1 MTTNNR
7 EALNGCLDQITSLSP
22 AESLEPLGERIIDL
36 LWSVSEAR
44 SDLDALPIIISE
56 HEVSLRLSC
65 QNGNAQQAGQS
76 VCAVFNKIARCT
88 PSQVR
93 ESLHNACGL
102 IDNAFKTRVPKAIAE
117 GLREAVKAL
126 VDERQTGGTLP
137 VFVEGD
143 GIRIGR
149 HFKVTYCRTLRVPDD
164 GKNYPLPAGLGHFPI
179 HAVADYAQ
187 RVPRDWL
194 ETGGF
199 FLPMYQSEAMY
210 LELGGQTW
218 RPNIAKVGVGR
229 INAVTGKPW
238 DECIHATQQ
247 DYLLCPHQKWLDGI
261 NAGQG
266 FVRQFVAMPLG
277 KGYTVEEQVTDEC
290 QFGGIQIAAFAAKPG
305 IFPEIDPR
313 EIENA
318 KLKPG
323 DAEVMAGIL
332 KLSPPYQGVLA
343 MRVLNYSRDK
353 ILNALDVSSSVVEE
367 YENAAKERMRKSGRG
382 RYTKGDGKRDL
393 LEIIQ
398 KDALAQLEPLIKNTD
413 AFSRLKNEICPSD
426 RGQPRYRLSGVSLSA
441 SEPSMGMAAGGRLK
455 QKIIYD
461 TFGANTWDPLTKG
474 SVFIHLV
481 NSNVYREITGNAP
494 PNRPIEAVHYQKL
507 GIPWFSY
514 YDDHQTSVVP
524 SRILSRIKSIF
535 TVDQQR
541 GKAEKPET
549 PLPVDSQKIVEIKIP
564 SRMER
569 VHSLLSAT
577 QAAVRNGAPKSV
589 VRLTTSILDL
599 KDDFA
604 PAISL
609 RAEAH
614 LLLGFYDEAKCDAD
628 HALKL
633 STDKEISMAAR
644 CVRAKVALLTGAPE
658 MALLEAKAA
667 IRVSGNDPTL
677 AKIIEEANAILS
689 SR

>member
-1 MTTNNR
+1 MTTNYR
-7 EALNGCLDQITSLSP
+7 EALNGCLNQITSLP
-22 AESLEPLGERIIDL
+22 AAESLEPLGERIIDL

-56 HEVSLRLSC
+56 HEESLRLSC
-65 QNGNAQQAGQS
+65 QTGNAQQAGQS
-76 VCAVFNKIARCT
+76 VCAVLDKIARCT

-93 ESLHNACGL
+93 EGLRSACGV
-102 IDNAFKTRVPKAIAE
+102 IDHAFETRTPKAIAE
-117 GLREAVKAL
+117 GLREAVNAL
-126 VDERQTGGTLP
+126 VDVRQTGGTLP

-149 HFKVTYCRTLRVPDD
+149 HFKVTFCRTLRVPDD
-164 GKNYPLPAGLGHFPI
+164 GKKYPLPAGLGHFPI

-187 RVPRDWL
+187 RVPREWL

-210 LELGGQTW
+210 LEFSGQSW
-218 RPNIAKVGVGR
+218 RPNIAKVGVGS

-238 DECIHATQQ
+238 DERIHATEQ
-247 DYLLCPHQKWLDGI
+247 DYVLCPQQKWLDGI

-290 QFGGIQIAAFAAKPG
+290 KFGGIQIAAFAAKPG
-305 IFPEIDPR
+305 IFPEIDPL
-313 EIENA
+313 EIKNA
-318 KLKPG
+318 KLTPG
-323 DAEVMAGIL
+323 DADLMVGIL
-332 KLSPPYQGVLA
+332 KLVHPYQSVLA
-343 MRVLNYSRDK
+343 MQVLKYSPK
-353 ILNALDVSSSVVEE
+353 EILDALGND
-367 YENAAKERMRKSGRG
+367 
-382 RYTKGDGKRDL
+382 KRDL
-393 LEIIQ
+393 LKVIQ
-398 KDALAQLEPLIKNTD
+398 KDALAQLEPLIKNKD
-413 AFSRLKNEICPSD
+413 AFSRLKNEIFPSD
-426 RGQPRYRLSGVSLSA
+426 IRYSLSAGQPRYRLADISLDELYTA
-441 SEPSMGMAAGGRLK
+441 RSMGMAAGGRLK
-455 QKIIYD
+455 QKISFD
-461 TFGANTWDPLTKG
+461 TFGANTWDQSARG

-481 NSNVYREITGNAP
+481 NSTVYKEITGNAP
-494 PNRPIEAVHYQKL
+494 PTHPIEAVHYQNL
-507 GIPWFSY
+507 GIPWYSY
-514 YDDHQTSVVP
+514 YDDRQTSVAP

-541 GKAEKPET
+541 GTVGKTEP
-549 PLPVDSQKIVEIKIP
+549 PIPIDPQKIIEIKIP

-569 VHSLLSAT
+569 AHSLLSAT

-599 KDDFA
+599 KDDYA

-609 RAEAH
+609 RAEAY
-614 LLLGFYDEAKCDAD
+614 LMLGFYDEAKCDAD
-628 HALKL
+628 HAIRL
-633 STDKEISMAAR
+633 SSDKEISMAAR

-658 MALLEAKAA
+658 MALLEAQAA

>member
-1 MTTNNR
+1 MTANSSA
-7 EALNGCLDQITSLSP
+7 ALNGCLNQIASLPP
-22 AESLEPLGERIIDL
+22 AESLEPLGERVIDL
-36 LWSVSEAR
+36 LWCVSEAR

-65 QNGNAQQAGQS
+65 QNGSAQQAGQS

-149 HFKVTYCRTLRVPDD
+149 HFKVTFCRTLRVPDD

-305 IFPEIDPR
+305 IFPEIDPQ

-323 DAEVMAGIL
+323 DADLMAGIL
-332 KLSPPYQGVLA
+332 KLVHPYQSVLA
-343 MRVLNYSRDK
+343 MQVLKYSPK
-353 ILNALDVSSSVVEE
+353 EILDALGND
-367 YENAAKERMRKSGRG
+367 
-382 RYTKGDGKRDL
+382 KRDL
-393 LEIIQ
+393 LKVIQ
-398 KDALAQLEPLIKNTD
+398 KDALAQLEPLIKNKD
-413 AFSRLKNEICPSD
+413 AFSRLKNEIFPSGI
-426 RGQPRYRLSGVSLSA
+426 RYSLSAGQPRYRLAGISLDELYT
-441 SEPSMGMAAGGRLK
+441 EPSMGMAAGGRLK
-455 QKIIYD
+455 QKIIGD

-481 NSNVYREITGNAP
+481 NSNVYRDITGNAP
-494 PNRPIEAVHYQKL
+494 PTRPIEAVHYQSM

-514 YDDHQTSVVP
+514 YDDRQTSLAP

>member
-1 MTTNNR
+1 MTTNYR
-7 EALNGCLDQITSLSP
+7 EALNGCLHQITTLP
-22 AESLEPLGERIIDL
+22 PTESLEPLGERIIDL

-93 ESLHNACGL
+93 ESLHNACGV
-102 IDNAFKTRVPKAIAE
+102 IDHAFQTRTPKAIAE
-117 GLREAVKAL
+117 GLRDAVKAL

-149 HFKVTYCRTLRVPDD
+149 HFKVTFCRTLRVPDD
-164 GKNYPLPAGLGHFPI
+164 GQNYPLPAELGHFPI

-187 RVPRDWL
+187 RVPREWL

-199 FLPMYQSEAMY
+199 FLPMYQSEAMF
-210 LELGGQTW
+210 LELGGQPW

-238 DECIHATQQ
+238 DERIHAAEQ
-247 DYLLCPHQKWLDGI
+247 DYVLCPQQKWLDGI

-277 KGYTVEEQVTDEC
+277 KGYTVEEQVTDEG
-290 QFGGIQIAAFAAKPG
+290 QFGGIQIAAFSAKPG
-305 IFPEIDPR
+305 IFPEMDPK

-323 DAEVMAGIL
+323 DADLMAGIL
-332 KLSPPYQGVLA
+332 RLSSPYQGVLA
-343 MRVLNYSRDK
+343 MQVLRYSKER
-353 ILNALDVSSSVVEE
+353 ILDALEVSDAVVED
-367 YENAAKERMRKSGRG
+367 YERKTKGEMGGSVCQ
-382 RYTKGDGKRDL
+382 YTKGDGKQKLLRDIQREAL
-393 LEIIQ
+393 NQLATLVSNKEAYSSLENEMFPP
-398 KDALAQLEPLIKNTD
+398 EPPKFRTN
-413 AFSRLKNEICPSD
+413 
-426 RGQPRYRLSGVSLSA
+426 PRYRLTADGSA
-441 SEPSMGMAAGGRLK
+441 MGIAAGGRLK
-455 QKIIYD
+455 QKIIAD
-461 TFGANTWDPLTKG
+461 SFGASTWDQANRG

-481 NSNVYREITGNAP
+481 NSEVYQQITGNRP
-494 PNRPIEAVHYQKL
+494 PTRPIEAVHYQKL
-507 GIPWFSY
+507 GIPWFNY
-514 YDDHQTSVVP
+514 YDDHLPSVGP

-535 TVDQQR
+535 TVEQQR
-541 GKAEKPET
+541 GKAEKQEK
-549 PLPVDSQKIVEIKIP
+549 PLPIDAQKIVEIKIP

-569 VHSLLSAT
+569 IQSLLSAT
-577 QAAVRNGAPKSV
+577 QAAARNGAPKSV

-599 KDDFA
+599 QDDFA
-604 PAISL
+604 PAIGL

-633 STDKEISMAAR
+633 SKDNGISTAAR

-658 MALLEAKAA
+658 MALLEAQAA

-677 AKIIEEANAILS
+677 AKIIEEAKAILI

>member
-93 ESLHNACGL
+93 EGLRSACGV
-102 IDNAFKTRVPKAIAE
+102 IDDAFKTKTPTAIAE
-117 GLREAVKAL
+117 GLRDAVRAL

-149 HFKVTYCRTLRVPDD
+149 HFKVTFCRTLRVPDD

-187 RVPRDWL
+187 RVPREWL

-238 DECIHATQQ
+238 DERIHATEQ
-247 DYLLCPHQKWLDGI
+247 DYVLCPQQKWLDGI

-305 IFPEIDPR
+305 IFPEIDPQ

-323 DAEVMAGIL
+323 DADLMAGIL
-332 KLSPPYQGVLA
+332 KLVHPYQSVLA
-343 MRVLNYSRDK
+343 MQVLKYSPK
-353 ILNALDVSSSVVEE
+353 EILDALGND
-367 YENAAKERMRKSGRG
+367 
-382 RYTKGDGKRDL
+382 KRDL
-393 LEIIQ
+393 LKVIQ
-398 KDALAQLEPLIKNTD
+398 KDALAQLEPLIKNKD
-413 AFSRLKNEICPSD
+413 AFSRLKNEIFPSD
-426 RGQPRYRLSGVSLSA
+426 IRYSLSAGQPRYRLAGISLDELYT
-441 SEPSMGMAAGGRLK
+441 EPSMGMAAGGRLK
-455 QKIIYD
+455 QKIIGD

-481 NSNVYREITGNAP
+481 NSNVYRDITGNAP
-494 PNRPIEAVHYQKL
+494 PTRPIEAVHYQSM

-514 YDDHQTSVVP
+514 YDDRQTSLAP